1 MSVRKQQL
9 LKQHRRNKR
18 IALLAIIMGLLLL
31 GFIAP
36 L

>member
-18 IALLAIIMGLLLL
+18 IGMLVIAVGLALLA
-31 GFIAP
+31 
-36 L
+36 